1 MIKLDYITGKI
12 SLDNDKFINFS
23 LNQML
28 NNNKNFFTLFFEQ
41 KYKIAY
47 DFSKD
52 MSVCKVKITRG
63 DESIILTLNV
73 REFYKT
79 GDFYNNLDFNFS
91 KLKTSSLNQIKSKR
105 MRQTFNN
112 NIFDILSKTIEENYK

>member
-1 MIKLDYITGKI
+1 MIKLDYVTGKI
-12 SLDNDKFINFS
+12 SINNDKFINFS

-52 MSVCKVKITRG
+52 MSIRKIKIVRG
-63 DESIILTLNV
+63 DEFIIVTFNV
-73 REFYKT
+73 RDFFKT
-79 GDFYNNLDFNFS
+79 SDFNKNVDINFS
-91 KLKTSSLNQIKSKR
+91 SVKLLSLNQIKSKR
-105 MRQTFNN
+105 MRQNFNN
-112 NIFDILSKTIEENYK
+112 NIFNILSKAIDENYK

>member
-52 MSVCKVKITRG
+52 MSVCKVKITCG

>member
-1 MIKLDYITGKI
+1 MIKLDYTTGKI

-73 REFYKT
+73 REFYRT

>member
-52 MSVCKVKITRG
+52 MSVCKVKITCE